1 MEKVYI
7 KWIDAMADNSGW
19 KTIEDAVEWAET
31 VQIEIDEVGYILEEN
46 DEYILL
52 ISKINKDIVSGLTR
66 IPKKYIA
73 ERKELIIK
81 KS

>member
-31 VQIEIDEVGYILEEN
+31 VPIEIDEVGYILEEN
-46 DEYILL
+46 EEYILL

-66 IPKKYIA
+66 IPKKYIV
-73 ERKELIIK
+73 EQKELIIK
-81 KS
+81 EK